1 MVLFGVNF
9 ALLVVIKKPLFTRSL
24 FPIVVVALGEP
35 NTFRN
40 ILVNF
45 GRSFLLQITKFE
57 VALELLVENLTFSLE
72 YRG

>member
-24 FPIVVVALGEP
+24 ISIVVVALGEP

-45 GRSFLLQITKFE
+45 DRSFLLQVTKFE